1 MMNTVGVVSLGCSK
15 NRVDTEYLLSY
26 LADAGFVVVPR
37 AEEADIIIINT
48 CGFITPAKQESID
61 TILEMAQYKNTAS
74 CSLLVVTG
82 CLSQRYPDDLKKEL
96 PEVDVFWGVKDYRAL
111 AKKLAAMA
119 GKDSYNT
126 RDFASRVLTTPRYS
140 AYLRIADGCDNRCTY
155 CAIPLI
161 RGAKQSVP
169 MDKLLEEARALVK
182 NGVVELTAIAQD
194 TSAYGIDLCGR
205 PMLKELLGELSQID
219 GLSWLRVLYSYPNTV
234 DEALVDAMLQ
244 NEKIV
249 PYLDIPIQ
257 HISPRMLLAM
267 NRHGTRSH
275 IEHMLRYIRTASP
288 DFILRTT
295 VMVGFP
301 GETEDDFQQ
310 LYDFIG
316 EHEFDRLGAFVFSP
330 EDGTPA
336 AEFSAQVD
344 EDTAKKRLDA
354 IMKLQQEVSL
364 KRNRTRVGKTYRV
377 LTERVEGKTGF
388 GRSYAE
394 APEVDGAISFPISGT
409 PPREGEFVQVRITG
423 ASHYDLQGEQV

>member
-26 LADAGFVVVPR
+26 LADAGFAVVPR
-37 AEEADIIIINT
+37 AEEADIIIVNT

-82 CLSQRYPDDLKKEL
+82 CLSQRYSEELKKEL
-96 PEVDVFWGVKDYRAL
+96 PEVDVFWGVKDYYTL

-119 GKDSYNT
+119 GKDNYNT
-126 RDFASRVLTTPRYS
+126 RDFSSRVLTTPRYS

-161 RGAKQSVP
+161 RGAKQSVS
-169 MDKLLEEARALVK
+169 MDKLLGEAHALVN

-194 TSAYGIDLCGR
+194 TSAYGIDLYGR
-205 PMLKELLGELSQID
+205 PMLKELLEELSGIE

-234 DEALVDAMLQ
+234 DEELVDAMLK

-267 NRHGTRSH
+267 NRHGTRNH
-275 IEHMLRYIRTASP
+275 IEHMLRYIRTTSP

-301 GETEDDFQQ
+301 GETEDDFKM

-336 AEFSAQVD
+336 AEYSAQVD
-344 EDTAKKRLDA
+344 EETAKRRLNE
-354 IMKLQQEVSL
+354 IMKLQQKVSL
-364 KRNRTRVGKTYRV
+364 KRNRIRVGKTYRV
-377 LTERVEGKTGF
+377 LAERLEGKMGF

-394 APEVDGAISFPISGT
+394 APEVDGTISFSVFDT
-409 PPREGEFVQVRITG
+409 PPREGDFVQVRITG

>member
-1 MMNTVGVVSLGCSK
+1 MNTVGVVSLGCSK

-37 AEEADIIIINT
+37 AEEADIIIVNT

-61 TILEMAQYKNTAS
+61 TILEMAQYKSTAS

-82 CLSQRYPDDLKKEL
+82 CLSQRYPEDLKKEL

-194 TSAYGIDLCGR
+194 TSAYGIDLYGR
-205 PMLKELLGELSQID
+205 PMLKELLEELSQIE
-219 GLSWLRVLYSYPNTV
+219 GLHWLRVLYSYPNTV

-310 LYDFIG
+310 LYDFVG